1 MKNNTNDNYF
11 TKASFTNYTNKVI
24 KNSSINF
31 KKKKRKL
38 EETEVEYDNQ
48 IIEDMSFSHNKY
60 ISFFDDFE
68 KDYQYDQLENYISNT
83 ELHNIIKNLSN
94 FQKQILYYK
103 YIKDYD
109 YDQIALIMKKSE
121 SNIRNMRSR
130 IIKKIKNN
138 LKGVK

>member
-1 MKNNTNDNYF
+1 M
-11 TKASFTNYTNKVI
+11 
-24 KNSSINF
+24 
-31 KKKKRKL
+31 
-38 EETEVEYDNQ
+38 
-48 IIEDMSFSHNKY
+48 H
-60 ISFFDDFE
+60 
-68 KDYQYDQLENYISNT
+68 
-83 ELHNIIKNLSN
+83 NLSN

-138 LKGVK
+138 LKGVKYYE

>member
-11 TKASFTNYTNKVI
+11 TKASFTNYINKVI

-48 IIEDMSFSHNKY
+48 IIEDMPFSHNKY

>member
-11 TKASFTNYTNKVI
+11 TKASFTNYINKVI

-60 ISFFDDFE
+60 ISFFWWFW
-68 KDYQYDQLENYISNT
+68 KRLSIWSIR
-83 ELHNIIKNLSN
+83 ELY
-94 FQKQILYYK
+94 F
-103 YIKDYD
+103 
-109 YDQIALIMKKSE
+109 
-121 SNIRNMRSR
+121 
-130 IIKKIKNN
+130 
-138 LKGVK
+138 

>member
-11 TKASFTNYTNKVI
+11 TKASFTNYINKVI

-60 ISFFDDFE
+60 ISF
-68 KDYQYDQLENYISNT
+68 LM
-83 ELHNIIKNLSN
+83 
-94 FQKQILYYK
+94 IL
-103 YIKDYD
+103 
-109 YDQIALIMKKSE
+109 
-121 SNIRNMRSR
+121 
-130 IIKKIKNN
+130 KKIINTIN
-138 LKGVK
+138 

>member
-11 TKASFTNYTNKVI
+11 TKASFTNYINKVI

-38 EETEVEYDNQ
+38 EETEVEYYNQ
-48 IIEDMSFSHNKY
+48 IIEDMSFSHNQY

>member
-11 TKASFTNYTNKVI
+11 TKASFTNYINKVI

-48 IIEDMSFSHNKY
+48 IIEDMSFSNNKY

>member
-11 TKASFTNYTNKVI
+11 TKASFTNYINKVI

-31 KKKKRKL
+31 KKKKRRL
-38 EETEVEYDNQ
+38 EDTEVEYDNQ

-68 KDYQYDQLENYISNT
+68 NDYQYDQLENYISNT

>member
-11 TKASFTNYTNKVI
+11 TKASFTNYINKVI

-60 ISFFDDFE
+60 ISFFDYFE